1 MTISNTCSWN
11 LFNYI
16 FISLIVLLPSQAS
29 QGDDAYAALSQEEK
43 QNKLVIA
50 TAIIDVL
57 NKGQFEKVDELFAD
71 ELVEH
76 DPYQTK
82 TKSPKESF
90 IAAVN
95 VFRSAFPDGVMTIEK
110 QIAEGDFVSTRWSKT
125 GTHMGEFMGIPP
137 TNRKIT
143 FTGIFF
149 DRLENGKI
157 VETWANYDLFG
168 LLQQIRD

>member
-16 FISLIVLLPSQAS
+16 FISLIVLFPSQAS

-95 VFRSAFPDGVMTIEK
+95 AFRSAFPDGVMTIEK
-110 QIAEGDFVSTRWSKT
+110 QIAEGDFVSTRWSNT
-125 GTHMGEFMGIPP
+125 GTHRGEFMGIPP

>member
-1 MTISNTCSWN
+1 MTASTTCPWN
-11 LFNYI
+11 QFNYI
-16 FISLIVLLPSQAS
+16 LISLIFLFHSQAS
-29 QGDDAYAALSQEEK
+29 PSDDAHAALSPEEK

-57 NKGQFEKVDELFAD
+57 NKGEFEKVDELFSD
-71 ELVEH
+71 KLVEH

-95 VFRSAFPDGVMTIEK
+95 AFRSAFPDGVMTIEK

-125 GTHMGEFMGIPP
+125 GTHKGEFMGIPP

>member
-1 MTISNTCSWN
+1 MTDSYTYSRS
-11 LFNYI
+11 LFGYI
-16 FISLIVLLPSQAS
+16 LIPLILLFFSQAS
-29 QGDDAYAALSQEEK
+29 PGDDARAILSPEEK
-43 QNKLVIA
+43 HNKLVIA
-50 TAIIDVL
+50 KAIVDVL
-57 NKGQFEKVDELFAD
+57 NKGQFEIVDELFAD

-90 IAAVN
+90 IAAVIT
-95 VFRSAFPDGVMTIEK
+95 FRSAFPDGIMTIEK

-125 GTHMGEFMGIPP
+125 GTHKGEFMGIPP

-168 LLQQIRD
+168 LLQQISE

>member
-1 MTISNTCSWN
+1 MTVSNTYTWH
-11 LFNYI
+11 LFNCVL
-16 FISLIVLLPSQAS
+16 ISLMLLFHSQAS
-29 QGDDAYAALSQEEK
+29 SSDESHAMLSQEEI

-82 TKSPKESF
+82 TKSPKENF
-90 IAAVN
+90 ITAVKA
-95 VFRSAFPDGVMTIEK
+95 FRSAFPDGVMTIEK
-110 QIAEGDFVSTRWSKT
+110 QIAEGDFVSTRWSNT
-125 GTHMGEFMGIPP
+125 GTHLGEFMGIPP

-168 LLQQIRD
+168 LLQQISD

>member
-1 MTISNTCSWN
+1 MTVSNTCTWN
-11 LFNYI
+11 LINYVL
-16 FISLIVLLPSQAS
+16 ISLMLLFHSQAS
-29 QGDDAYAALSQEEK
+29 PGDDTHAMLSQEEK

-82 TKSPKESF
+82 TKSPKENF

-95 VFRSAFPDGVMTIEK
+95 AFRSAFPDGVMTIEK
-110 QIAEGDFVSTRWSKT
+110 QIAEGDFVSTRWSNT

>member
-1 MTISNTCSWN
+1 MTVSNTYTWH
-11 LFNYI
+11 LFNCVL
-16 FISLIVLLPSQAS
+16 ISLMLIFHSQAS
-29 QGDDAYAALSQEEK
+29 SSDESHAMLSQEEK

-82 TKSPKESF
+82 TKSPKENF
-90 IAAVN
+90 IAAVKA
-95 VFRSAFPDGVMTIEK
+95 FRSAFPDGVMTIEK
-110 QIAEGDFVSTRWSKT
+110 QIAEGDFVSTRWSNT
-125 GTHMGEFMGIPP
+125 GTHMGEFMGVPP

-168 LLQQIRD
+168 LLQQISD